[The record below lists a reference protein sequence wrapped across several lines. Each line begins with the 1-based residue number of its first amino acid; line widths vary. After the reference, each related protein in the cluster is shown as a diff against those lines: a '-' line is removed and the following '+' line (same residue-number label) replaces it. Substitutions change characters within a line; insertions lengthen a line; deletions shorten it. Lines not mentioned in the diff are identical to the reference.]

1 MKIGIMGGTFD
12 PIHNGH
18 VMLGEYAKNLF
29 ALDEIWFMPNGNPP
43 HKMNEKIESQT
54 KHRVEMVR
62 RAIEDKV
69 GFVLQLYEVERKEV
83 NYSYLTMEHFKKVYP
98 ECEFYFIIGADS
110 LFALE
115 SWVHPEKLVKTCVI
129 LAAYRDGKNTDEMER
144 QIKYLNQKYG
154 ADIRLLKTP
163 SIDISST
170 EIRQRLKDGL
180 SIRDMVP
187 ESVCQYIQEHH
198 LFVDDLEEMKE
209 KVRQSQKESRFA
221 HTLGVVETAIQLAKQ
236 YQVDVKKAEIAALL
250 HDCAKGFG
258 GQEQLQLCKKHG
270 LTITEAEERNPFL
283 LHAKLGAYLAKAD
296 YGIDDEEILDA
307 IRWHTTGRPE
317 MTQLDKII
325 YIADYIE
332 PNRNQAPNLD
342 EIRRLARVNLDE
354 CLYTILKATLAYLET
369 KKDVIDP
376 MTEQTYLYYKKL
388 LNK

>member
-18 VMLGEYAKNLF
+18 LMLGEYAKDLF

-43 HKMNEKIESQT
+43 HKMNAKIESQT

-62 RAIEDKV
+62 RAIADKD
-69 GFVLQLYEVERKEV
+69 GFVLQLYEVERKEI
-83 NYSYLTMEHFKKVYP
+83 NYSYLTMEHFKEAYP

-129 LAAYRDGKNTDEMER
+129 LAAYRDDKNTDEMMT
-144 QIKYLNQKYG
+144 QISYLNQKYG

-163 SIDISST
+163 NVDISST
-170 EIRQRLKDGL
+170 EIRHRLKNGL
-180 SIRDMVP
+180 SVRDMIP
-187 ESVCQYIQEHH
+187 ESVYQYIQEHH
-198 LFVDDLEEMKE
+198 LFSDNLEELKE

-221 HTLGVVETAIQLAKQ
+221 HTLGVVETAIQLAKF
-236 YQVDVKKAEIAALL
+236 YQEDVRKAEIAALL
-250 HDCAKGFG
+250 HDCAKEAYPG
-258 GQEQLQLCKKHG
+258 LQH
-270 LTITEAEERNPFL
+270 AE
-283 LHAKLGAYLAKAD
+283 KGAELAKTE
-296 YGIDDEEILDA
+296 YGIDDIDILNA
-307 IRWHTTGRPE
+307 IRWHTTGRPGMSKLE
-317 MTQLDKII
+317 KII

-332 PNRNQAPNLD
+332 PNRNLAPNLD
-342 EIRRLARVNLDE
+342 EIRHLATLSLDE
-354 CLYTILKATLAYLET
+354 CLYAILKATLAYLKT

-376 MTEQTYLYYKKL
+376 MTEQTYLYYKKY